1 MRMVNYNLIH
11 GQVAIQFPLT
21 DVESI
26 VIPFLHLRL
35 NIAFI
40 DMLTERALDNL
51 IILQLFNRFAQIT
64 G

>member
-26 VIPFLHLRL
+26 VIPLLHFCFD
-35 NIAFI
+35 ITFI
-40 DMLTERALDNL
+40 HMLTERALDNL